1 MKGTAATAA
10 VAAVLVALVML
21 VKPALPLPHIIP
33 DPGVPAATSAPAPA
47 SAPTPDA
54 SFVAALPLLDGL
66 QVKGRAPKTGYSRD
80 LFLPGGWPSIGSGC
94 DLRDQ
99 ILARDLIPGTR
110 TDVGCN
116 IVSGEVNDPYSGQR
130 RAVLATDIEHIVALF
145 DAWQKG
151 AQQLTVQ
158 QRQQLATDP
167 DNLIA
172 VDAGLNRQK
181 RDADAATWL
190 PPNKAW
196 RCDYAARQ
204 VVLKDRYDLWVTP
217 AEHDALSKIL
227 HTCIERPQS

>member
-1 MKGTAATAA
+1 MKSLAMASVA
-10 VAAVLVALVML
+10 VASLVALMVGLMDPSVIGRVMRY
-21 VKPALPLPHIIP
+21 
-33 DPGVPAATSAPAPA
+33 DEPGTPAAA
-47 SAPTPDA
+47 SKHTH
-54 SFVAALPLLDGL
+54 VEGALLLLDRL
-66 QVKGRAPKTGYSRD
+66 QVKGRAPKTGYTRD

-110 TDVGCN
+110 TEVGCN
-116 IVSGEVNDPYSGQR
+116 IVTGEVHDPYSGQR
-130 RAVLATDIEHIVALF
+130 RAASATDIEHIVALF

-196 RCDYAARQ
+196 RCEYAARQ
-204 VVLKDRYDLWVTP
+204 VVLKDRYGLWVTQ

-227 HTCIERPQS
+227 HTCTKRPQS